1 MNSANS
7 KLGISLIFCGLLFIG
22 LSVPLLKGS
31 IRMNRWY
38 GFRIRKAFES
48 EENWYKINKY
58 GAQRLIIWSLAMI
71 ITGVV
76 YFFLEPRLASAIG
89 IWPLGVFTLIP
100 IIETLLYAKR
110 L

>member
-1 MNSANS
+1 MDSANT
-7 KLGISLIFCGLLFIG
+7 KLGVSLILCGLLSIG
-22 LSVPLLKGS
+22 LSVPLLKSS
-31 IRMNRWY
+31 IKMNRWY

-58 GAQRLIIWSLAMI
+58 GAQRLIIWSVAII

-76 YFFLEPRLASAIG
+76 FFFLEPRLASAIG
-89 IWPLGVFTLIP
+89 VLPLGVFTLIA